1 MYFFHADF
9 WHSTEQKE
17 VDLHSLVR
25 FRRVG
30 LVDNRIFNFN
40 QLGLVVLHVLDERV
54 SGVVGTEE

>member
-1 MYFFHADF
+1 M
-9 WHSTEQKE
+9 
-17 VDLHSLVR
+17 DLHSLVR